1 MESARVVLEMGG
13 SVKGHLLLILLHAP
27 SCLLCP
33 DTAEVGTEATET
45 KNLSFHS
52 FLLCLCEITVEQ
64 PSTPLLKD
72 VPMRRDCFAG
82 V

>member
-27 SCLLCP
+27 YFLLCP
-33 DTAEVGTEATET
+33 DTVEVGTEAT
-45 KNLSFHS
+45 KKKKKKKKKKKMKICSL
-52 FLLCLCEITVEQ
+52 V
-64 PSTPLLKD
+64 
-72 VPMRRDCFAG
+72 DCFWAC